1 MSQPCRHWAEALRDP
16 CFTVRCSAARAL
28 GELGEGARQAVP
40 DLIEALADP
49 EPGVRDAVAASL
61 GALGRTAKLA
71 VPFLAEALHDP
82 NRFVRQAAARA
93 LEQIDPA
100 AAAKARARAAGGEA
114 PPTP

>member
-1 MSQPCRHWAEALRDP
+1 MSQPCRHWVEALRDP

-28 GELGEGARQAVP
+28 GELGEAAREAVP

-49 EPGVRDAVAASL
+49 EPGVRDAAAAAL

-71 VPFLAEALHDP
+71 LPFLAEALHDP

-100 AAAKARARAAGGEA
+100 AAAKARAAGGEA
-114 PPTP
+114 PRQPP

>member
-1 MSQPCRHWAEALRDP
+1 MSQPCSSWAEALRDA

-28 GELGEGARQAVP
+28 GEMGEAARAAVP

-49 EPGVRDAVAASL
+49 EPGVRDAVAAAL
-61 GALGRTAKLA
+61 GALGGTAKLA
-71 VPFLAEALHDP
+71 MPFLAEALHDP

-100 AAAKARARAAGGEA
+100 AAARAIARAAKG
-114 PPTP
+114 